1 MSLEFDKEFF
11 TTFAFTILNIVV
23 LFFIL
28 KKLLFKPVT
37 KHMDERTKK
46 IQQALDAAEESK
58 EMVRQMKIE
67 YDEKIKA
74 AKEEGQKVIDMYR
87 QMAEKEYNSII
98 ETAKKESDQML
109 ADAKAELQVE
119 KEQLVTSIKGE
130 ISDLVLAA
138 SEKVLK
144 KNLDN
149 DTNKKL
155 IFDFIEDKN
164 VS

>member
-1 MSLEFDKEFF
+1 MSFDKEFF
-11 TTFAFTILNIVV
+11 VTLAFTVLNILI

-37 KHMDERTKK
+37 NHMSNRTKK
-46 IQQALDAAEESK
+46 IQEALDAAEESK

-74 AKEEGQKVIDMYR
+74 AKDEGQKVIEMYKK
-87 QMAEKEYNSII
+87 MAEKEYNSII
-98 ETAKKESDQML
+98 ETAKTEADQMISN
-109 ADAKAELQVE
+109 AKAELQVE
-119 KEQLVTSIKGE
+119 KEQLITSIKGE
-130 ISDLVLAA
+130 ISDLVLAT

-144 KNLDN
+144 ENLDD
-149 DTNKKL
+149 DTNRKL
-155 IFDFIEDKN
+155 ISEFIENKD

>member
-1 MSLEFDKEFF
+1 MSFDKEFF
-11 TTFAFTILNIVV
+11 VTFAFTILNIV
-23 LFFIL
+23 IL
-28 KKLLFKPVT
+28 YIILRKLLFKPVT
-37 KHMDERTKK
+37 KHMDDRTKK

-58 EMVRQMKIE
+58 EMVRQMKVE

-74 AKEEGQKVIDMYR
+74 AKEEGEKVIEMYK

-98 ETAKKESDQML
+98 ETAKQEADQMI

-119 KEQLVTSIKGE
+119 KEELITSIKGE
-130 ISDLVLAA
+130 ISDLVLAT
-138 SEKVLK
+138 SEKVIK

-155 IFDFIEDKN
+155 IFDFIENKN

>member
-119 KEQLVTSIKGE
+119 KEQLVSSIKGE

>member
-11 TTFAFTILNIVV
+11 TTFAFTILNIVI
-23 LFFIL
+23 LFLIL
-28 KKLLFKPVT
+28 RKMFFKPVT
-37 KHMDERTKK
+37 KHMDDRTKK

>member
-1 MSLEFDKEFF
+1 
-11 TTFAFTILNIVV
+11 
-23 LFFIL
+23 
-28 KKLLFKPVT
+28 
-37 KHMDERTKK
+37 MDDRGKK

-58 EMVRQMKIE
+58 EMVRQMKAE

-74 AKEEGQKVIDMYR
+74 AKEEGQKVIEMYK

-98 ETAKKESDQML
+98 ETAKQEADQMI

-130 ISDLVLAA
+130 ISDLVLAT

>member
-1 MSLEFDKEFF
+1 MFF
-11 TTFAFTILNIVV
+11 
-23 LFFIL
+23 
-28 KKLLFKPVT
+28 KRVT
-37 KHMDERTKK
+37 KHMDDRTKK